1 MAGRTK
7 VLFIT
12 HDMRSGGVERIFSE
26 VLRCLDPEV
35 FELHLALHRTNIAFP
50 VAANVTIHEIG
61 LRAFWQVPSAILALR
76 RLLRTVKPDLV
87 VPGAINPCLVLGE
100 ALRLMAA
107 RPASLAMIVANTALE
122 PGWRQP
128 WARRAYRVMDSFLSL
143 SHDLKDLSVAT
154 YDFIEAERIQVWN
167 TGLIVEDIVEKAAA
181 PIDTSLFDKPVL
193 VAVARLYPVKRF
205 DIMIDSDRDTYPP
218 RRCRGG
224 YEAAWP
230 RLATPA
236 AAITKHAAAKVRPNR
251 RMCTT
256 GPPVASLPQTGAQS
270 VPAERFRC
278 FQGVRLR
285 WI

>member
-12 HDMRSGGVERIFSE
+12 HDMRNGGVERIFSE

-87 VPGAINPCLVLGE
+87 FPGAINPCLVLGE

-205 DIMIDSDRDTYPP
+205 DIMIEAFARVRAQADARLLLIGEGPLRNDLARQIDALGLTESVHLLGFHANPYPWMARAQTLVLSSD
-218 RRCRGG
+218 
-224 YEAAWP
+224 YE
-230 RLATPA
+230 
-236 AAITKHAAAKVRPNR
+236 
-251 RMCTT
+251 
-256 GPPVASLPQTGAQS
+256 GLPTVLIEA
-270 VPAERFRC
+270 
-278 FQGVRLR
+278 
-285 WI
+285 